1 MGLSRHK
8 LLLVAVSLLF
18 LLSSGS
24 SLYLQHRQ
32 EQLVDTFYRNIHWNI
47 SQVMLESQR
56 FLYDLQLY
64 RAGRLGMETLSLD
77 YDLLWNRLDIFLIS
91 SETAEARQR
100 HGLGKALAGLF
111 EQIKQLEPQMEAG
124 ALREGAE
131 LARLQEAIASQ
142 THLIE
147 QIGDQILSGQERER
161 SVSQIRSSL
170 FWLQIWQLILLLT
183 GGALVAALIRANLAN
198 RRLALLDPLT
208 RLGNRRALQEQ
219 LSRALHAGEA
229 SALVVL
235 DLKRF
240 KQVNDLLGYQ
250 VGDRLLQTVADKLQQ
265 AHGSHAYRLG
275 GDEFAV
281 VLTSADGA
289 LETRI
294 HELVSLLHF
303 EFVTR
308 ECSFDLACRLGVA
321 KAQQQDAGR
330 LLDQAILALNQAKRS
345 QEGDICWFEPAM
357 LQQLQLSQHQLHQL
371 RDWLAGREPAP
382 LRVALQGLTD
392 GQGNDMWQMTL
403 YWREQGRPVP
413 CAGCRSAACWGPCW
427 PGCCKR
433 TRRSM
438 PMGGRCCSRS
448 TTRPSWPMSWPI
460 CRMHHARRGCCWC
473 RRCSR
478 MQPCWRD
485 CGSKVAPWR
494 SETLAAPPRP
504 SWRPAGLSV
513 TGCQMTRST
522 VSCCS
527 RWPGDW
533 GWCSCRCWRA
543 VRQGSWPEHKERY

>member
-56 FLYDLQLY
+56 FLADLRLY
-64 RAGRLGMETLSLD
+64 RVGQVEMETLSLD

-91 SETAEARQR
+91 SETAEARER
-100 HGLGKALAGLF
+100 HGLGRALAGLF
-111 EQIKQLEPQMEAG
+111 EQIKRLEPQMAAG
-124 ALREGAE
+124 ELREGAQ
-131 LARLQEAIASQ
+131 LARLQEEIASQ
-142 THLIE
+142 TRLIE
-147 QIGDQILSGQERER
+147 QIGNQILSGQERER

-281 VLTSADGA
+281 VLTTADGT
-289 LETRI
+289 LEARI
-294 HELVSLLHF
+294 HQLMSLLHF

-308 ECSFDLACRLGVA
+308 ECSFELACRLGVA
-321 KAQQQDAGR
+321 RAQQQDAGR

-345 QEGDICWFEPAM
+345 QEGDISWFAPAM
-357 LQQLQLSQHQLHQL
+357 LQQLQLTQHQLHQL

-382 LRVALQGLTD
+382 LRMALQAMTD
-392 GQGNDMWQMTL
+392 EQGNGLWQLAL
-403 YWREQGRPVP
+403 YWQEHGTPCPMRWLQECGVLGPVLARLLQAHETLRGDGRALLVPLDNQAQLAQVLACLPGTSRTPLVLLVPALQPDAALLAGLRQQGCTLALRDIGSATPAQLAAGWPVRYWLP
-413 CAGCRSAACWGPCW
+413 QDDEHGELLQPL
-427 PGCCKR
+427 
-433 TRRSM
+433 
-438 PMGGRCCSRS
+438 
-448 TTRPSWPMSWPI
+448 
-460 CRMHHARRGCCWC
+460 ARRLG
-473 RRCSR
+473 
-478 MQPCWRD
+478 
-485 CGSKVAPWR
+485 
-494 SETLAAPPRP
+494 LAHLQVQ
-504 SWRPAGLSV
+504 AG
-513 TGCQMTRST
+513 GE
-522 VSCCS
+522 
-527 RWPGDW
+527 
-533 GWCSCRCWRA
+533 A
-543 VRQGSWPEHKERY
+543 RQLA

>member
-56 FLYDLQLY
+56 FLADLRLY
-64 RAGRLGMETLSLD
+64 RVGQVEMETLSLD

-91 SETAEARQR
+91 SETAEARER
-100 HGLGKALAGLF
+100 HGLGRALAGLF
-111 EQIKQLEPQMEAG
+111 EQIKRLEPQMAAG
-124 ALREGAE
+124 ELREGAQ
-131 LARLQEAIASQ
+131 LARLQEEIASQ
-142 THLIE
+142 TRLIE
-147 QIGDQILSGQERER
+147 QIGNQILSGQERER

-281 VLTSADGA
+281 VLTTADGT
-289 LETRI
+289 LEARI
-294 HELVSLLHF
+294 HQLMSLLHF

-308 ECSFDLACRLGVA
+308 ECSFELACRLGVA
-321 KAQQQDAGR
+321 RAQQQDAGR

-345 QEGDICWFEPAM
+345 QEGDISWFAPAM
-357 LQQLQLSQHQLHQL
+357 LQQLQLTQHQLHQL

-382 LRVALQGLTD
+382 LRVALQAMTD
-392 GQGNDMWQMTL
+392 EQGNGLWQLAL
-403 YWREQGRPVP
+403 YWQEQGTPCPMRWLQECGVLGPVLARLLRAHETLRGDGRALLVP
-413 CAGCRSAACWGPCW
+413 LDNQAQLAQVLACLPGASRTPLVLLVPALQPDTALLAGLRQQGCTLALRDIGSATPAQLAAGW
-427 PGCCKR
+427 PVRYWLPQDDEHGELLQ
-433 TRRSM
+433 
-438 PMGGRCCSRS
+438 PL
-448 TTRPSWPMSWPI
+448 
-460 CRMHHARRGCCWC
+460 ARRLGLV
-473 RRCSR
+473 
-478 MQPCWRD
+478 QLQVLA
-485 CGSKVAPWR
+485 GSEAR
-494 SETLAAPPRP
+494 QLA
-504 SWRPAGLSV
+504 
-513 TGCQMTRST
+513 
-522 VSCCS
+522 
-527 RWPGDW
+527 
-533 GWCSCRCWRA
+533 
-543 VRQGSWPEHKERY
+543 

>member
-56 FLYDLQLY
+56 FLADLRLY
-64 RAGRLGMETLSLD
+64 RVGQVEMETLSLD

-91 SETAEARQR
+91 SETAEARER
-100 HGLGKALAGLF
+100 HGLGRALAGLF
-111 EQIKQLEPQMEAG
+111 EQIKRLEPQMAAG
-124 ALREGAE
+124 ELREGAQ

-142 THLIE
+142 TRLIE
-147 QIGDQILSGQERER
+147 QIGNQILSGQERER

-281 VLTSADGA
+281 VLTTADGT
-289 LETRI
+289 LEARI
-294 HELVSLLHF
+294 HQLMSLLHF

-308 ECSFDLACRLGVA
+308 ECSFELACRLGVVRV
-321 KAQQQDAGR
+321 QQQDAGR

-345 QEGDICWFEPAM
+345 QEGDISWFAPAM
-357 LQQLQLSQHQLHQL
+357 LQQLQLTQHQLHQL

-382 LRVALQGLTD
+382 LRVALQAMTD
-392 GQGNDMWQMTL
+392 EQGNGLWQLAL
-403 YWREQGRPVP
+403 YWQEQGTPCPMRWLQECGVLGPVLARLLQAHETLRGDGRALLVP
-413 CAGCRSAACWGPCW
+413 LDNQAQLAQVLACLPGTSRTPLVLLVPALQPDTALLAGLRQQGCTLALRDIGSATPAQLAAGW
-427 PGCCKR
+427 PVRYWLPQDDEHGELLQ
-433 TRRSM
+433 
-438 PMGGRCCSRS
+438 PL
-448 TTRPSWPMSWPI
+448 
-460 CRMHHARRGCCWC
+460 ARRLGLV
-473 RRCSR
+473 
-478 MQPCWRD
+478 QLQ
-485 CGSKVAPWR
+485 V
-494 SETLAAPPRP
+494 LADGEA
-504 SWRPAGLSV
+504 
-513 TGCQMTRST
+513 
-522 VSCCS
+522 
-527 RWPGDW
+527 
-533 GWCSCRCWRA
+533 
-543 VRQGSWPEHKERY
+543 RQLA

>member
-219 LSRALHAGEA
+219 LSRALHTGEA

-265 AHGSHAYRLG
+265 AHDGHAYRLG

-371 RDWLAGREPAP
+371 RDWLVGREPAP

-392 GQGNDMWQMTL
+392 GQGNDLWQMTL
-403 YWREQGRPVP
+403 YWREQGAPCQMRWLQECGVLGPVLARLLQAHEAQHGDGWALLLP
-413 CAGCRSAACWGPCW
+413 LDNQAQLAHVVAYLPDASRTPRVLLVPALQPDAALLAGLRQQ
-427 PGCCKR
+427 GCTLALR
-433 TRRSM
+433 DI
-438 PMGGRCCSRS
+438 GS
-448 TTRPSWPMSWPI
+448 TTPAQLAAGWPVRYWLPDDAEHSELLLPL
-460 CRMHHARRGCCWC
+460 ARRLGLV
-473 RRCSR
+473 
-478 MQPCWRD
+478 QLQ
-485 CGSKVAPWR
+485 V
-494 SETLAAPPRP
+494 LAGGEA
-504 SWRPAGLSV
+504 
-513 TGCQMTRST
+513 
-522 VSCCS
+522 
-527 RWPGDW
+527 
-533 GWCSCRCWRA
+533 
-543 VRQGSWPEHKERY
+543 RQLA

>member
-56 FLYDLQLY
+56 FLADLRLY
-64 RAGRLGMETLSLD
+64 RVGQVEMETLSLD

-91 SETAEARQR
+91 SETAEARER

-111 EQIKQLEPQMEAG
+111 EQIKRLEPQMAAG
-124 ALREGAE
+124 ELREGAQ

-142 THLIE
+142 TRLIE
-147 QIGDQILSGQERER
+147 QIGNQILSGQERER

-281 VLTSADGA
+281 VLTTADGT
-289 LETRI
+289 LEARI
-294 HELVSLLHF
+294 HQLMSLLHF

-308 ECSFDLACRLGVA
+308 ECSFELACRLGVA
-321 KAQQQDAGR
+321 RAQQQDAGR

-345 QEGDICWFEPAM
+345 QEGDISWFAPAM
-357 LQQLQLSQHQLHQL
+357 LQQLQLTQHQLHQL

-382 LRVALQGLTD
+382 LRVALQAMAD
-392 GQGNDMWQMTL
+392 EQGNGLWQLAL
-403 YWREQGRPVP
+403 YWQEHGTPCPMRWLQECGVLGPVLARLLQAHETLRGDGRAMLVPLDNQAQLAQVLACLPGTFRTPLVLLVPALQPDAALLAGLRQQGCTLALRDIGSATPAQLAAGWPVRYWLP
-413 CAGCRSAACWGPCW
+413 QDDEHGELLQPL
-427 PGCCKR
+427 
-433 TRRSM
+433 
-438 PMGGRCCSRS
+438 
-448 TTRPSWPMSWPI
+448 
-460 CRMHHARRGCCWC
+460 ARRLG
-473 RRCSR
+473 
-478 MQPCWRD
+478 
-485 CGSKVAPWR
+485 
-494 SETLAAPPRP
+494 LAHLQVQ
-504 SWRPAGLSV
+504 AG
-513 TGCQMTRST
+513 GE
-522 VSCCS
+522 
-527 RWPGDW
+527 
-533 GWCSCRCWRA
+533 A
-543 VRQGSWPEHKERY
+543 RQLA

>member
-1 MGLSRHK
+1 MGLSRQN

-24 SLYLQHRQ
+24 SLYLQYRQ
-32 EQLVDTFYRNIHWNI
+32 EQLVDTFYRNVHWNI

-64 RAGRLGMETLSLD
+64 RAGRLSMETLSLD

-91 SETAEARQR
+91 SETAEMRQR
-100 HGLGKALAGLF
+100 HGLGKVLATLF

-142 THLIE
+142 TRLIE
-147 QIGDQILSGQERER
+147 QIGDQILSGQEREH
-161 SVSQIRSSL
+161 SVSQIRNSL

-208 RLGNRRALQEQ
+208 QLGNRRALQEQ
-219 LSRALHAGEA
+219 LSRALHADDV

-250 VGDRLLQTVADKLQQ
+250 VGDRLLQMVANKLQQ

-281 VLTSADGA
+281 VLTKADDA
-289 LETRI
+289 LETAI
-294 HELVSLLHF
+294 HELVDLLHF

-321 KAQQQDAGR
+321 KAQQQDVAR

-345 QEGDICWFEPAM
+345 QEGAISWFEPAM
-357 LQQLQLSQHQLHQL
+357 LQQLQLSQQQLHQL
-371 RDWLAGREPAP
+371 REWLAGREPAP
-382 LRVALQGLTD
+382 LQAHEAQYADGRALLVPLDNQAQLTHLLAYLQEASRTPLVLLVPMLQQDSALLAGLRQQGC
-392 GQGNDMWQMTL
+392 TL
-403 YWREQGRPVP
+403 ALREIG
-413 CAGCRSAACWGPCW
+413 
-427 PGCCKR
+427 
-433 TRRSM
+433 
-438 PMGGRCCSRS
+438 S
-448 TTRPSWPMSWPI
+448 TTAAQLAAGWPVRYWLPQGDEDGELLQPL
-460 CRMHHARRGCCWC
+460 ARRLGLVPL
-473 RRCSR
+473 
-478 MQPCWRD
+478 Q
-485 CGSKVAPWR
+485 V
-494 SETLAAPPRP
+494 LAARE
-504 SWRPAGLSV
+504 
-513 TGCQMTRST
+513 TRSL
-522 VSCCS
+522 
-527 RWPGDW
+527 
-533 GWCSCRCWRA
+533 A
-543 VRQGSWPEHKERY
+543 

>member
-56 FLYDLQLY
+56 FLADLRLY
-64 RAGRLGMETLSLD
+64 RVGQVEMETLSLD

-91 SETAEARQR
+91 SETAEARER

-111 EQIKQLEPQMEAG
+111 EQIKRLEPQMAAG
-124 ALREGAE
+124 ELREGAQ

-142 THLIE
+142 TRLIE
-147 QIGDQILSGQERER
+147 QIGNQILSGQERER

-281 VLTSADGA
+281 VLTTADGT
-289 LETRI
+289 LEARI
-294 HELVSLLHF
+294 HQLMNLLHF

-308 ECSFDLACRLGVA
+308 ECSFELACRLGVA
-321 KAQQQDAGR
+321 RAQQQDAGR

-345 QEGDICWFEPAM
+345 QEGDISWFAPAM
-357 LQQLQLSQHQLHQL
+357 LQQLQLTQHQLHKL

-382 LRVALQGLTD
+382 LRVALQAMTD
-392 GQGNDMWQMTL
+392 EQGNGLWQLAL
-403 YWREQGRPVP
+403 YWQEQGTPCPMRWLQECGVLGPVLARLLQAHETLHGDGRALLVP
-413 CAGCRSAACWGPCW
+413 LDNQAQLTQVLACLPGTFRTPLVLLVPALQPDAALLAGLRQQGCTLALKDIGSATPAQLAAGW
-427 PGCCKR
+427 PVRYWLPQDDEHGELLQ
-433 TRRSM
+433 
-438 PMGGRCCSRS
+438 PL
-448 TTRPSWPMSWPI
+448 
-460 CRMHHARRGCCWC
+460 ARRLGLV
-473 RRCSR
+473 
-478 MQPCWRD
+478 QLQ
-485 CGSKVAPWR
+485 V
-494 SETLAAPPRP
+494 LAGGEA
-504 SWRPAGLSV
+504 
-513 TGCQMTRST
+513 
-522 VSCCS
+522 
-527 RWPGDW
+527 
-533 GWCSCRCWRA
+533 
-543 VRQGSWPEHKERY
+543 RQLA

>member
-111 EQIKQLEPQMEAG
+111 GQIKQLEPQMEAG

-219 LSRALHAGEA
+219 LSRALHVGEA

-265 AHGSHAYRLG
+265 AHGGHAYRLG

-392 GQGNDMWQMTL
+392 GQGNDLWQMTL
-403 YWREQGRPVP
+403 YWREQGAPCQMRWLQECGVLGPVLARLLQAHEAQHADGRALLLSLDNQAQLSHVVAYLP
-413 CAGCRSAACWGPCW
+413 DASRTLLVLLVPTLLPDAALLAGLRQQGCTLALRDIGSATPAQLAAGW
-427 PGCCKR
+427 PVR
-433 TRRSM
+433 YWLPDDTEHSELLQ
-438 PMGGRCCSRS
+438 PL
-448 TTRPSWPMSWPI
+448 
-460 CRMHHARRGCCWC
+460 ARRLGLV
-473 RRCSR
+473 
-478 MQPCWRD
+478 QLQVLA
-485 CGSKVAPWR
+485 GSEAR
-494 SETLAAPPRP
+494 QLA
-504 SWRPAGLSV
+504 
-513 TGCQMTRST
+513 
-522 VSCCS
+522 
-527 RWPGDW
+527 
-533 GWCSCRCWRA
+533 
-543 VRQGSWPEHKERY
+543 

>member
-56 FLYDLQLY
+56 FLADLRLY
-64 RAGRLGMETLSLD
+64 RVGQVEMETLSLD

-91 SETAEARQR
+91 SETAEARER
-100 HGLGKALAGLF
+100 HGLGRALAGLF
-111 EQIKQLEPQMEAG
+111 EQIKRLEPQMAAG
-124 ALREGAE
+124 ELREGAQ
-131 LARLQEAIASQ
+131 LARLQEEIASQ
-142 THLIE
+142 TRLIE
-147 QIGDQILSGQERER
+147 QIGNQILSGQERER

-250 VGDRLLQTVADKLQQ
+250 VGDRLLQMVADKLQQ
-265 AHGSHAYRLG
+265 AHGGHAYRLG

-281 VLTSADGA
+281 VLTTADGT
-289 LETRI
+289 LEARI
-294 HELVSLLHF
+294 HQLMSLLHF

-308 ECSFDLACRLGVA
+308 ECSFELACRLGVA
-321 KAQQQDAGR
+321 RAQQQDAGR
-330 LLDQAILALNQAKRS
+330 LLDQAKRS
-345 QEGDICWFEPAM
+345 QEGDISWFAPAM
-357 LQQLQLSQHQLHQL
+357 LQQLQLTQHQLHQL
-371 RDWLAGREPAP
+371 RDWLAGCEPAP
-382 LRVALQGLTD
+382 LRVALQTMAD
-392 GQGNDMWQMTL
+392 EQGNGLWQLAL
-403 YWREQGRPVP
+403 YWQEQGTSCPMRWLQECGVLGPVLARLLQAHETLRGDGRALLVP
-413 CAGCRSAACWGPCW
+413 LDNQAQLTQVLACLPGTFRTPLVLLVPALQPDAALLAGLRQQGCPLALRDIGSATPAQLAAGW
-427 PGCCKR
+427 PVRYWLPQNDEHGELLQ
-433 TRRSM
+433 
-438 PMGGRCCSRS
+438 PL
-448 TTRPSWPMSWPI
+448 
-460 CRMHHARRGCCWC
+460 ARRLGLV
-473 RRCSR
+473 
-478 MQPCWRD
+478 QLQVLA
-485 CGSKVAPWR
+485 GSEAR
-494 SETLAAPPRP
+494 QLA
-504 SWRPAGLSV
+504 
-513 TGCQMTRST
+513 
-522 VSCCS
+522 
-527 RWPGDW
+527 
-533 GWCSCRCWRA
+533 
-543 VRQGSWPEHKERY
+543 

>member
-56 FLYDLQLY
+56 FLADLRLY
-64 RAGRLGMETLSLD
+64 RVGQVEMETLSLD

-91 SETAEARQR
+91 SETAEARER
-100 HGLGKALAGLF
+100 HGLGRALAGLF
-111 EQIKQLEPQMEAG
+111 EQIKRLEPQMAAG
-124 ALREGAE
+124 ALREGAQ
-131 LARLQEAIASQ
+131 LARLQEEIASQ
-142 THLIE
+142 TRLIE
-147 QIGDQILSGQERER
+147 QIGNQILSGQERER

-219 LSRALHAGEA
+219 LSRTLHAGEA

-345 QEGDICWFEPAM
+345 QEGDISWFAPAM
-357 LQQLQLSQHQLHQL
+357 LQQLQLTQHQLHQL

-392 GQGNDMWQMTL
+392 EQGNGLWQLAL
-403 YWREQGRPVP
+403 YWQEQGTSCPMRWLQECGVLGPVLARLLQAHETLRGDGRALLVP
-413 CAGCRSAACWGPCW
+413 LDNQAQLTQVLACLPGTFRTPLVLLVPALQPDAALLAGLRQQGCTLALRDIGSATPAQLAAGW
-427 PGCCKR
+427 PVRYWLPQNDEHGELLQ
-433 TRRSM
+433 
-438 PMGGRCCSRS
+438 PL
-448 TTRPSWPMSWPI
+448 
-460 CRMHHARRGCCWC
+460 ARRLGLV
-473 RRCSR
+473 
-478 MQPCWRD
+478 QLQ
-485 CGSKVAPWR
+485 V
-494 SETLAAPPRP
+494 LAGGEA
-504 SWRPAGLSV
+504 
-513 TGCQMTRST
+513 
-522 VSCCS
+522 
-527 RWPGDW
+527 
-533 GWCSCRCWRA
+533 
-543 VRQGSWPEHKERY
+543 RQLA

>member
-56 FLYDLQLY
+56 FLADLRLY
-64 RAGRLGMETLSLD
+64 RVGQVEMETLSLD

-91 SETAEARQR
+91 SETAEARER

-111 EQIKQLEPQMEAG
+111 EQIKRLEPQMAAG
-124 ALREGAE
+124 ELREGAQ

-142 THLIE
+142 TRLIE
-147 QIGDQILSGQERER
+147 QIGNQILSGQERER

-281 VLTSADGA
+281 VLTTADGT
-289 LETRI
+289 LEARI
-294 HELVSLLHF
+294 HQLMNLLHF

-308 ECSFDLACRLGVA
+308 ECSFELACRLGVA
-321 KAQQQDAGR
+321 RAQQQDAGR

-345 QEGDICWFEPAM
+345 QEGDISWFAPAM
-357 LQQLQLSQHQLHQL
+357 LQQLQLTQHQLHQL

-382 LRVALQGLTD
+382 LRVALQAMTD
-392 GQGNDMWQMTL
+392 EQGNGLWQLAL
-403 YWREQGRPVP
+403 YWQEQGTSCPMRWLQECGVLGPVLARLLQAHETLRGDGRALLVP
-413 CAGCRSAACWGPCW
+413 LDNQAQLAQVLACLPGTSRTPLVLLVPALQPDAALLAGLRQQGCTLALRDIGSATPAQLAAGW
-427 PGCCKR
+427 PVRYWLPQDDEHGELLQ
-433 TRRSM
+433 
-438 PMGGRCCSRS
+438 PL
-448 TTRPSWPMSWPI
+448 
-460 CRMHHARRGCCWC
+460 ARRLGLV
-473 RRCSR
+473 
-478 MQPCWRD
+478 QLQVLA
-485 CGSKVAPWR
+485 GSEAR
-494 SETLAAPPRP
+494 QLA
-504 SWRPAGLSV
+504 
-513 TGCQMTRST
+513 
-522 VSCCS
+522 
-527 RWPGDW
+527 
-533 GWCSCRCWRA
+533 
-543 VRQGSWPEHKERY
+543 

>member
-56 FLYDLQLY
+56 FLADLRLY
-64 RAGRLGMETLSLD
+64 RVGQVEMETLSLD

-91 SETAEARQR
+91 SETAEARER
-100 HGLGKALAGLF
+100 HGLGRALAGLF
-111 EQIKQLEPQMEAG
+111 EQIKRLEPQMVAG
-124 ALREGAE
+124 ELREGAQ

-142 THLIE
+142 TRLIE
-147 QIGDQILSGQERER
+147 QIGNQILSGQERER

-281 VLTSADGA
+281 VLTTADGT
-289 LETRI
+289 LEARI
-294 HELVSLLHF
+294 HQLMSLLHF

-308 ECSFDLACRLGVA
+308 ECSFELACRLGVA
-321 KAQQQDAGR
+321 RAQQQDAGR

-345 QEGDICWFEPAM
+345 QEGDISWFAPAM
-357 LQQLQLSQHQLHQL
+357 QQLQLTQHQLHQL

-392 GQGNDMWQMTL
+392 GQGNDLWQMTL
-403 YWREQGRPVP
+403 YWREQGAPCQMRWLQECGVLGPVLARLLQAHEAQHGDGRALLLP
-413 CAGCRSAACWGPCW
+413 LDNQLQLAQVLACLPDASRTPRVLLVPALQPDTALLAGLRQQGCTLALRDIGSATPAQLAAGW
-427 PGCCKR
+427 PVRYWLPQDDEHGELLQ
-433 TRRSM
+433 
-438 PMGGRCCSRS
+438 PL
-448 TTRPSWPMSWPI
+448 
-460 CRMHHARRGCCWC
+460 ARRLGLV
-473 RRCSR
+473 
-478 MQPCWRD
+478 QLQVLA
-485 CGSKVAPWR
+485 GSEAR
-494 SETLAAPPRP
+494 QLA
-504 SWRPAGLSV
+504 
-513 TGCQMTRST
+513 
-522 VSCCS
+522 
-527 RWPGDW
+527 
-533 GWCSCRCWRA
+533 
-543 VRQGSWPEHKERY
+543 

>member
-8 LLLVAVSLLF
+8 LLLVAVSMLF

-56 FLYDLQLY
+56 FLADLRLY
-64 RAGRLGMETLSLD
+64 RVGQVEMETLSLD

-91 SETAEARQR
+91 SETAEARER

-111 EQIKQLEPQMEAG
+111 EQIKRLEPQMAAG
-124 ALREGAE
+124 ELREGAQ

-142 THLIE
+142 TRLIE
-147 QIGDQILSGQERER
+147 QIGNQILSGQERER

-219 LSRALHAGEA
+219 LSRALHAGEV

-281 VLTSADGA
+281 VLTTADGT
-289 LETRI
+289 LEARI
-294 HELVSLLHF
+294 HQLMSLLHF

-308 ECSFDLACRLGVA
+308 ECSFELACRLGVA
-321 KAQQQDAGR
+321 RAQQQDAGR

-345 QEGDICWFEPAM
+345 QEGDISWFAPAM
-357 LQQLQLSQHQLHQL
+357 LQQLQLTQHQLHQL

-382 LRVALQGLTD
+382 LRVALQAMTD
-392 GQGNDMWQMTL
+392 EQGNGLWQLAL
-403 YWREQGRPVP
+403 YWQEQGTSCPMRWLQECGVLGPVLARLLQAHETLRGDGRALLVP
-413 CAGCRSAACWGPCW
+413 LDNQAQLTQVLACLPGTFRTPLVLLVPALQPDAALLAGLRQQGCTLALRDIGSATPAQLAAGW
-427 PGCCKR
+427 PVRYWLPQNDEHGELLQ
-433 TRRSM
+433 
-438 PMGGRCCSRS
+438 PL
-448 TTRPSWPMSWPI
+448 
-460 CRMHHARRGCCWC
+460 ARRLGLV
-473 RRCSR
+473 
-478 MQPCWRD
+478 QLQ
-485 CGSKVAPWR
+485 V
-494 SETLAAPPRP
+494 LAGGEA
-504 SWRPAGLSV
+504 
-513 TGCQMTRST
+513 
-522 VSCCS
+522 
-527 RWPGDW
+527 
-533 GWCSCRCWRA
+533 
-543 VRQGSWPEHKERY
+543 RQLA

>member
-56 FLYDLQLY
+56 FLADLRLY
-64 RAGRLGMETLSLD
+64 RVGQVEMETLSLD

-91 SETAEARQR
+91 SETAEARER
-100 HGLGKALAGLF
+100 HGLGRALAGLF
-111 EQIKQLEPQMEAG
+111 EQIKRLEPQMAAG
-124 ALREGAE
+124 ELREGAQ
-131 LARLQEAIASQ
+131 LARLQGEIASQ
-142 THLIE
+142 TRLIE
-147 QIGDQILSGQERER
+147 QIGNQILSGQERER

-281 VLTSADGA
+281 VLTTADGTLKA
-289 LETRI
+289 RI
-294 HELVSLLHF
+294 HQLMNLLHF

-308 ECSFDLACRLGVA
+308 ECSFELACRLGVA
-321 KAQQQDAGR
+321 RAQQQDAGR

-345 QEGDICWFEPAM
+345 QEGDISWFAPAM
-357 LQQLQLSQHQLHQL
+357 LQQLQLTQHQLHQL

-382 LRVALQGLTD
+382 LRVALQAMAD
-392 GQGNDMWQMTL
+392 EQGNGLWQLAL
-403 YWREQGRPVP
+403 YWQEQGTPCPMRWLQECGVLGPVLAQLLQAHETLRGDGRALLVP
-413 CAGCRSAACWGPCW
+413 LDNQAQLAQVVACLPGTSRTPLVLLVPALQPDAALLAGLRQQGCTLALRDIGSATPAQLAAGW
-427 PGCCKR
+427 PVR
-433 TRRSM
+433 YWLPDDAEHSELLQ
-438 PMGGRCCSRS
+438 PL
-448 TTRPSWPMSWPI
+448 
-460 CRMHHARRGCCWC
+460 ARRLGLV
-473 RRCSR
+473 
-478 MQPCWRD
+478 QLQ
-485 CGSKVAPWR
+485 V
-494 SETLAAPPRP
+494 LAGGEA
-504 SWRPAGLSV
+504 
-513 TGCQMTRST
+513 
-522 VSCCS
+522 
-527 RWPGDW
+527 
-533 GWCSCRCWRA
+533 
-543 VRQGSWPEHKERY
+543 RQLA

>member
-1 MGLSRHK
+1 MGLSRQN

-24 SLYLQHRQ
+24 SLYLQYRQ
-32 EQLVDTFYRNIHWNI
+32 EQLVDTFYRNVHWNI

-64 RAGRLGMETLSLD
+64 RAGRLSMETLSLD

-91 SETAEARQR
+91 SETAEMRQR
-100 HGLGKALAGLF
+100 HGLGKVLATLF

-142 THLIE
+142 TRLIE
-147 QIGDQILSGQERER
+147 QIGEQILSGQEREH
-161 SVSQIRSSL
+161 SVSQIRNSL

-208 RLGNRRALQEQ
+208 QLGNRRALQEQ
-219 LSRALHAGEA
+219 LSRALHAGEV

-250 VGDRLLQTVADKLQQ
+250 VGDRLLQMVANKLLQ

-281 VLTSADGA
+281 VLTKANDA
-289 LETRI
+289 LETAI
-294 HELVSLLHF
+294 HELVDLLHF

-321 KAQQQDAGR
+321 KAQQQDAAR

-345 QEGDICWFEPAM
+345 QEGAIRWFEPAM
-357 LQQLQLSQHQLHQL
+357 LQQLQLSQQQLHQL
-371 RDWLAGREPAP
+371 REWLAGHEPAP
-382 LRVALQGLTD
+382 LRVALQELTD
-392 GQGNDMWQMTL
+392 GQGNELWQL
-403 YWREQGRPVP
+403 AIEWREQGVP
-413 CAGCRSAACWGPCW
+413 CHMRWLQECGVLGPVLARVLQAHEAQYADSRALLVPLDNQAQLTHLLAYLPGSSRAPLVLLVPTLQQDGVLLAGLRQQ
-427 PGCCKR
+427 GCTLALR
-433 TRRSM
+433 EI
-438 PMGGRCCSRS
+438 GS
-448 TTRPSWPMSWPI
+448 TTSAQLAAGWPVRYWLPQGDEDGELLQPL
-460 CRMHHARRGCCWC
+460 ARRLGLVPL
-473 RRCSR
+473 
-478 MQPCWRD
+478 Q
-485 CGSKVAPWR
+485 V
-494 SETLAAPPRP
+494 LATRE
-504 SWRPAGLSV
+504 
-513 TGCQMTRST
+513 TRSL
-522 VSCCS
+522 
-527 RWPGDW
+527 
-533 GWCSCRCWRA
+533 A
-543 VRQGSWPEHKERY
+543 

>member
-56 FLYDLQLY
+56 FLADLRLY
-64 RAGRLGMETLSLD
+64 RVGQVEMETLSLD

-91 SETAEARQR
+91 SETAEARER
-100 HGLGKALAGLF
+100 HGLGRALAGLF
-111 EQIKQLEPQMEAG
+111 EQIKRLEPQMAAG
-124 ALREGAE
+124 ALREGAQ
-131 LARLQEAIASQ
+131 LARLQEEIASQ
-142 THLIE
+142 TRLIE
-147 QIGDQILSGQERER
+147 QIGNQILSGQERER

-281 VLTSADGA
+281 VLTTADGT
-289 LETRI
+289 LEARI
-294 HELVSLLHF
+294 HQLMSLLHF

-308 ECSFDLACRLGVA
+308 ECSFELACRLGVA
-321 KAQQQDAGR
+321 RAQQQDAGR

-345 QEGDICWFEPAM
+345 QEGDISWFAPAM
-357 LQQLQLSQHQLHQL
+357 LQQLQLTQHQLHQL

-382 LRVALQGLTD
+382 LRVALQAMTD
-392 GQGNDMWQMTL
+392 EQGNGLWQLAL
-403 YWREQGRPVP
+403 YWQEQGTPCPMRWLQECGVLGPVLARLLQAHETLRGDGRVLLIP
-413 CAGCRSAACWGPCW
+413 LDNQAQLAQVLACLPGTSRTPLVLLVPALQPDAALLAGLRQQGCTLALRDIGSATPAQLAAGW
-427 PGCCKR
+427 PVRYWLPQDDEHGELLQ
-433 TRRSM
+433 
-438 PMGGRCCSRS
+438 PL
-448 TTRPSWPMSWPI
+448 
-460 CRMHHARRGCCWC
+460 ARRLGLV
-473 RRCSR
+473 
-478 MQPCWRD
+478 QLQ
-485 CGSKVAPWR
+485 V
-494 SETLAAPPRP
+494 LAGGEA
-504 SWRPAGLSV
+504 
-513 TGCQMTRST
+513 
-522 VSCCS
+522 
-527 RWPGDW
+527 
-533 GWCSCRCWRA
+533 
-543 VRQGSWPEHKERY
+543 RQLA

>member
-1 MGLSRHK
+1 MMGLSRHK

-56 FLYDLQLY
+56 FLADLRLY
-64 RAGRLGMETLSLD
+64 RVGQVEMETLSLD

-91 SETAEARQR
+91 SETAEARER
-100 HGLGKALAGLF
+100 HGLGRALAGLF
-111 EQIKQLEPQMEAG
+111 EQIKRLEPQMAAG
-124 ALREGAE
+124 ELREGAQ
-131 LARLQEAIASQ
+131 LARLQEEIASQ
-142 THLIE
+142 TRLIE
-147 QIGDQILSGQERER
+147 QIGNQILSGQERER

-183 GGALVAALIRANLAN
+183 GSALVAALIRANLAN

-281 VLTSADGA
+281 VLTTADGT
-289 LETRI
+289 LEAHI
-294 HELVSLLHF
+294 HQLMSLLHF

-308 ECSFDLACRLGVA
+308 ECSFELACRLGVA
-321 KAQQQDAGR
+321 RAQLQDAGR

-357 LQQLQLSQHQLHQL
+357 LQQLQLTQHQLHQL
-371 RDWLAGREPAP
+371 RGWLAGREPAP
-382 LRVALQGLTD
+382 LRVALQAMTD
-392 GQGNDMWQMTL
+392 EQGNGLWQLTL
-403 YWREQGRPVP
+403 YWQEQGTSCPMRWLQECGVLGPVLARLLQAHETLRGDGRALLVP
-413 CAGCRSAACWGPCW
+413 LDNLAQLAQVLACLPGTSRTPLVLLVPALQPDTALLAGLRQQGCTLALRDIGSATPAQLAAGW
-427 PGCCKR
+427 PVRYWLPQDDEHGELLQ
-433 TRRSM
+433 
-438 PMGGRCCSRS
+438 PL
-448 TTRPSWPMSWPI
+448 
-460 CRMHHARRGCCWC
+460 ARRLGLV
-473 RRCSR
+473 
-478 MQPCWRD
+478 QLQVLV
-485 CGSKVAPWR
+485 GSEAR
-494 SETLAAPPRP
+494 QLA
-504 SWRPAGLSV
+504 
-513 TGCQMTRST
+513 
-522 VSCCS
+522 
-527 RWPGDW
+527 
-533 GWCSCRCWRA
+533 
-543 VRQGSWPEHKERY
+543 

>member
-56 FLYDLQLY
+56 FLADLRLY
-64 RAGRLGMETLSLD
+64 RVGQVEMETLSLD

-91 SETAEARQR
+91 SETAEARER

-111 EQIKQLEPQMEAG
+111 EQIKRLEPQMAAG
-124 ALREGAE
+124 ELREGAQ

-142 THLIE
+142 TRLIE
-147 QIGDQILSGQERER
+147 QIGNQILSGQERER

-281 VLTSADGA
+281 VLTTADGT
-289 LETRI
+289 LEARI
-294 HELVSLLHF
+294 HQLMNLLHF

-308 ECSFDLACRLGVA
+308 ECSFELACRLGVA
-321 KAQQQDAGR
+321 RAQQQDAGR

-345 QEGDICWFEPAM
+345 QEGDISWFAPAM
-357 LQQLQLSQHQLHQL
+357 LQQLQLTQHQLHQL

-382 LRVALQGLTD
+382 LRVALQAMTD
-392 GQGNDMWQMTL
+392 EQGNGLWQLAL
-403 YWREQGRPVP
+403 YWQEQGTPCPMRWLQECGVLGPVLARLLRAHETLRGDGRALLVP
-413 CAGCRSAACWGPCW
+413 LDNQAQLAQVLACLPGASRTPLVLLVPVLQPDTALLAGLRQQGCTLALRDIGSATPAQLAAGW
-427 PGCCKR
+427 PVRYWLPQDDEHGELLQ
-433 TRRSM
+433 
-438 PMGGRCCSRS
+438 PL
-448 TTRPSWPMSWPI
+448 
-460 CRMHHARRGCCWC
+460 ARRLGLV
-473 RRCSR
+473 
-478 MQPCWRD
+478 QLQVLA
-485 CGSKVAPWR
+485 GSEAR
-494 SETLAAPPRP
+494 QLA
-504 SWRPAGLSV
+504 
-513 TGCQMTRST
+513 
-522 VSCCS
+522 
-527 RWPGDW
+527 
-533 GWCSCRCWRA
+533 
-543 VRQGSWPEHKERY
+543 

>member
-56 FLYDLQLY
+56 FLADLRLY
-64 RAGRLGMETLSLD
+64 RVGQVEMETLSLD

-91 SETAEARQR
+91 SETAEARER
-100 HGLGKALAGLF
+100 HGLGRALAGLF
-111 EQIKQLEPQMEAG
+111 EQIKRLEPQMAAG
-124 ALREGAE
+124 ALREGAQ
-131 LARLQEAIASQ
+131 LARLQEEIASQ
-142 THLIE
+142 TRLIE
-147 QIGDQILSGQERER
+147 QIGNQILSGQERER

-219 LSRALHAGEA
+219 LSRALYAGEA

-281 VLTSADGA
+281 VLTTADGT
-289 LETRI
+289 LEARI
-294 HELVSLLHF
+294 HQLMSLLHF

-308 ECSFDLACRLGVA
+308 ECSFELACRLGVA

-345 QEGDICWFEPAM
+345 QEGDISWFAPAM
-357 LQQLQLSQHQLHQL
+357 LQQLQLTQLQLHLL

-382 LRVALQGLTD
+382 LRVALQAMTD
-392 GQGNDMWQMTL
+392 EQGNGLWQLTL
-403 YWREQGRPVP
+403 YWQEQGTPCPMRWLQECGVLGPVLARLLRAHETLRGDGRALLVP
-413 CAGCRSAACWGPCW
+413 LDNQAQLAQVLACLPGASRTPLVLLVPALQPDAALLAGLRQQGCTLALRDIGSATPAQLAAGW
-427 PGCCKR
+427 PVR
-433 TRRSM
+433 YWL
-438 PMGGRCCSRS
+438 PQDNEHDELLQ
-448 TTRPSWPMSWPI
+448 PL
-460 CRMHHARRGCCWC
+460 ARRLGLV
-473 RRCSR
+473 
-478 MQPCWRD
+478 QLQVLA
-485 CGSKVAPWR
+485 GSEAR
-494 SETLAAPPRP
+494 QLA
-504 SWRPAGLSV
+504 
-513 TGCQMTRST
+513 
-522 VSCCS
+522 
-527 RWPGDW
+527 
-533 GWCSCRCWRA
+533 
-543 VRQGSWPEHKERY
+543 

>member
-56 FLYDLQLY
+56 FLADLRLY
-64 RAGRLGMETLSLD
+64 RVGQVEMETLSLD

-91 SETAEARQR
+91 SETAEARER
-100 HGLGKALAGLF
+100 HGLGRALAGLF
-111 EQIKQLEPQMEAG
+111 EQIKRLEPQMAAG
-124 ALREGAE
+124 ALREGAQ
-131 LARLQEAIASQ
+131 LARLQEEIASQ
-142 THLIE
+142 TRLIE
-147 QIGDQILSGQERER
+147 QIGNQILSGQERER

-219 LSRALHAGEA
+219 LSRALYAGEA

-281 VLTSADGA
+281 VLTTADGT
-289 LETRI
+289 LEARI
-294 HELVSLLHF
+294 HQLMSLLHF

-308 ECSFDLACRLGVA
+308 ECSFELACRLGVA
-321 KAQQQDAGR
+321 RAQQQDAGR

-345 QEGDICWFEPAM
+345 QEGDISWFAPAM
-357 LQQLQLSQHQLHQL
+357 LQQLQLTQHQLHQL

-382 LRVALQGLTD
+382 LRVALQAMTD
-392 GQGNDMWQMTL
+392 EQGNGLWQLAL
-403 YWREQGRPVP
+403 YWQEQGTSCPMRWLQECGVLGPVL
-413 CAGCRSAACWGPCW
+413 
-427 PGCCKR
+427 
-433 TRRSM
+433 
-438 PMGGRCCSRS
+438 
-448 TTRPSWPMSWPI
+448 
-460 CRMHHARRGCCWC
+460 ARLL
-473 RRCSR
+473 
-478 MQPCWRD
+478 Q
-485 CGSKVAPWR
+485 AH
-494 SETLAAPPRP
+494 ETLHGDGRGLLIPLDNQAQLAQVLACMPGASRTPLVLLVP
-504 SWRPAGLSV
+504 ALQPDTALLAGLRQQ
-513 TGCQMTRST
+513 GCTLALRDIGSATPAQLAAG
-522 VSCCS
+522 
-527 RWPGDW
+527 WPVRYWLPQDDEHGELLQPLA
-533 GWCSCRCWRA
+533 WRLGLVQLQVLA
-543 VRQGSWPEHKERY
+543 GGEARQLA

>member
-1 MGLSRHK
+1 MMGLSRQN

-24 SLYLQHRQ
+24 SLYLQYRQ
-32 EQLVDTFYRNIHWNI
+32 EQLVDTFYRNVHWNI

-64 RAGRLGMETLSLD
+64 RAGRLSMETLSLD

-91 SETAEARQR
+91 SETAEMRQR
-100 HGLGKALAGLF
+100 HGLGKVLATLF

-142 THLIE
+142 TRLVE
-147 QIGDQILSGQERER
+147 QIGDQILSGQEREH
-161 SVSQIRSSL
+161 SVSQIRNSL

-208 RLGNRRALQEQ
+208 QLGNRRALQEQ
-219 LSRALHAGEA
+219 LSRALHAGEV

-250 VGDRLLQTVADKLQQ
+250 VGDRLLQMVANKLQQ

-281 VLTSADGA
+281 VLTKADDA
-289 LETRI
+289 LETAI
-294 HELVSLLHF
+294 HELVDLLHF

-321 KAQQQDAGR
+321 KAQQQDAAR

-345 QEGDICWFEPAM
+345 QEGAISWFEPAM
-357 LQQLQLSQHQLHQL
+357 LQQLQLSQQQLHQL
-371 RDWLAGREPAP
+371 REWLVGREPAP
-382 LRVALQGLTD
+382 LRVALQALTD
-392 GQGNDMWQMTL
+392 GQGNEMWQL
-403 YWREQGRPVP
+403 ALEWGEQGVP
-413 CAGCRSAACWGPCW
+413 CQMRWLQECGVLGPVLARVLQTHEAQYADGRALLVPLDNQAQLTHLLAYLPGASRTPLVLLVPMLQQDGALLAGLRQQ
-427 PGCCKR
+427 GCTLALR
-433 TRRSM
+433 EI
-438 PMGGRCCSRS
+438 GS
-448 TTRPSWPMSWPI
+448 TTAAQLAAGWPVRYWLPQGDDDGELLQPL
-460 CRMHHARRGCCWC
+460 ARRLGLVPL
-473 RRCSR
+473 
-478 MQPCWRD
+478 Q
-485 CGSKVAPWR
+485 V
-494 SETLAAPPRP
+494 LAARE
-504 SWRPAGLSV
+504 
-513 TGCQMTRST
+513 TRSL
-522 VSCCS
+522 
-527 RWPGDW
+527 
-533 GWCSCRCWRA
+533 A
-543 VRQGSWPEHKERY
+543 

>member
-56 FLYDLQLY
+56 FLADLRLY
-64 RAGRLGMETLSLD
+64 RVGQVEMETLSLD

-91 SETAEARQR
+91 SETAEARER
-100 HGLGKALAGLF
+100 HGLGRALAGLF
-111 EQIKQLEPQMEAG
+111 EQIKRLEPQMAAG
-124 ALREGAE
+124 ELREGAQ
-131 LARLQEAIASQ
+131 LARLQEEIASQ
-142 THLIE
+142 TRLIE
-147 QIGDQILSGQERER
+147 QIGNQILSGQERER

-265 AHGSHAYRLG
+265 AHSGHAYRLG

-281 VLTSADGA
+281 MLTRADGA
-289 LETRI
+289 LEPRI

-345 QEGDICWFEPAM
+345 QEGDISWFAPAM
-357 LQQLQLSQHQLHQL
+357 LQQLQLTQHQLHQL

-382 LRVALQGLTD
+382 LRVALQAMTD
-392 GQGNDMWQMTL
+392 EQGNGLWQLAL
-403 YWREQGRPVP
+403 YWQEHGTPCPMRWLQECGVLGPVLARLLQAHETLRGDGRALLVPLDNQAQLAQVLACLPGTSRTPLVLLVPALQPDAALLAGLRQQGCTLALRDIGSATPAQLAAGWPVRYWLP
-413 CAGCRSAACWGPCW
+413 QDDEHGELLQPL
-427 PGCCKR
+427 
-433 TRRSM
+433 
-438 PMGGRCCSRS
+438 
-448 TTRPSWPMSWPI
+448 
-460 CRMHHARRGCCWC
+460 ARRLG
-473 RRCSR
+473 
-478 MQPCWRD
+478 
-485 CGSKVAPWR
+485 
-494 SETLAAPPRP
+494 LAHLQVQVGGEA
-504 SWRPAGLSV
+504 
-513 TGCQMTRST
+513 
-522 VSCCS
+522 
-527 RWPGDW
+527 
-533 GWCSCRCWRA
+533 
-543 VRQGSWPEHKERY
+543 RQLA

>member
-56 FLYDLQLY
+56 FLADLRLY
-64 RAGRLGMETLSLD
+64 RVGQVEMETLSLD

-91 SETAEARQR
+91 SETAEARER
-100 HGLGKALAGLF
+100 HGLGRALAGLF
-111 EQIKQLEPQMEAG
+111 EQIKRLEPQMAAG
-124 ALREGAE
+124 ELREGAQ
-131 LARLQEAIASQ
+131 LARLQEEIASQ
-142 THLIE
+142 TRLIE
-147 QIGDQILSGQERER
+147 QIGNQILSGQERER

-219 LSRALHAGEA
+219 LSRALYAGEV

-281 VLTSADGA
+281 VLTTADGT
-289 LETRI
+289 LEARI
-294 HELVSLLHF
+294 HQLMSLLHF

-308 ECSFDLACRLGVA
+308 ECSFELACRLGVA
-321 KAQQQDAGR
+321 RAQQQDAGR

-345 QEGDICWFEPAM
+345 QEGDISWFAPAM
-357 LQQLQLSQHQLHQL
+357 LQQLQLTQHQLHQL
-371 RDWLAGREPAP
+371 RDWLAGREPAL
-382 LRVALQGLTD
+382 LRVALQAMAD
-392 GQGNDMWQMTL
+392 GQGNEMWQL
-403 YWREQGRPVP
+403 ALEWREQGVP
-413 CAGCRSAACWGPCW
+413 CHMRWLQECGVLGPVLARVLQAHEAKYGDGRVLLIPLDNQAQLAQVLACLPGTSRTPLVLLVPALQPDTALLAGLRQQGCTLALRDIGSATPAQLAAGW
-427 PGCCKR
+427 PVRYWLPQDDEHGELLQ
-433 TRRSM
+433 
-438 PMGGRCCSRS
+438 PL
-448 TTRPSWPMSWPI
+448 
-460 CRMHHARRGCCWC
+460 ARRLGLV
-473 RRCSR
+473 
-478 MQPCWRD
+478 QLQVLA
-485 CGSKVAPWR
+485 GSEAR
-494 SETLAAPPRP
+494 QLA
-504 SWRPAGLSV
+504 
-513 TGCQMTRST
+513 
-522 VSCCS
+522 
-527 RWPGDW
+527 
-533 GWCSCRCWRA
+533 
-543 VRQGSWPEHKERY
+543 

>member
-8 LLLVAVSLLF
+8 LLLVTVSLLF

-64 RAGRLGMETLSLD
+64 RAGRLTMETLSLD

-124 ALREGAE
+124 ALREGTE

-265 AHGSHAYRLG
+265 AHGGHAYRLG

-281 VLTSADGA
+281 VLTRADGA

-392 GQGNDMWQMTL
+392 GQGNDLWQMTL
-403 YWREQGRPVP
+403 YWREQGAPCQMRWLQECGVLGPVLARLLQAHEAQHGDGRALLFP
-413 CAGCRSAACWGPCW
+413 LDNQAQLAHVVAYLPGASRTPRVLLVPTLLPDAALLAGLRQQ
-427 PGCCKR
+427 GC
-433 TRRSM
+433 
-438 PMGGRCCSRS
+438 
-448 TTRPSWPMSWPI
+448 
-460 CRMHHARRGCCWC
+460 
-473 RRCSR
+473 
-478 MQPCWRD
+478 
-485 CGSKVAPWR
+485 
-494 SETLAAPPRP
+494 TLALRED
-504 SWRPAGLSV
+504 RKSV
-513 TGCQMTRST
+513 
-522 VSCCS
+522 V
-527 RWPGDW
+527 
-533 GWCSCRCWRA
+533 
-543 VRQGSWPEHKERY
+543 

>member
-56 FLYDLQLY
+56 FLADLRLY
-64 RAGRLGMETLSLD
+64 RVGQVEMETLSLD

-91 SETAEARQR
+91 SETAEARER
-100 HGLGKALAGLF
+100 HGLGRALAGLF
-111 EQIKQLEPQMEAG
+111 EQIKWLEPQMAAG
-124 ALREGAE
+124 ELREGAQ
-131 LARLQEAIASQ
+131 LARLQEEIASQ
-142 THLIE
+142 TRLIE
-147 QIGDQILSGQERER
+147 QIGNQILSGQERER

-281 VLTSADGA
+281 VLTTADGT
-289 LETRI
+289 LEARI
-294 HELVSLLHF
+294 HQLMSLLHF

-308 ECSFDLACRLGVA
+308 ECSFELACRLGVA
-321 KAQQQDAGR
+321 RAQQQDAGR

-345 QEGDICWFEPAM
+345 QEGDISWFVPAM

-382 LRVALQGLTD
+382 LRVALQAMAD
-392 GQGNDMWQMTL
+392 EQGNVLWQLAL
-403 YWREQGRPVP
+403 YWQEQGTPCPMRWLQECGVLGPVLARLLQAHETLHGDGRSLLVP
-413 CAGCRSAACWGPCW
+413 LDNQAQLAQVLACMPGASRTPLVLLVPALQPDTALLAGLRQQGCTLALRDIGSATPAQLAAGW
-427 PGCCKR
+427 PVCYWLPQDDEHGELLQ
-433 TRRSM
+433 
-438 PMGGRCCSRS
+438 PL
-448 TTRPSWPMSWPI
+448 
-460 CRMHHARRGCCWC
+460 ARRLGLV
-473 RRCSR
+473 
-478 MQPCWRD
+478 QLQ
-485 CGSKVAPWR
+485 V
-494 SETLAAPPRP
+494 LAGGEA
-504 SWRPAGLSV
+504 
-513 TGCQMTRST
+513 
-522 VSCCS
+522 
-527 RWPGDW
+527 
-533 GWCSCRCWRA
+533 
-543 VRQGSWPEHKERY
+543 RQLA

>member
-1 MGLSRHK
+1 MGLSRQN

-24 SLYLQHRQ
+24 SLYLQYRQ
-32 EQLVDTFYRNIHWNI
+32 EQLVDTFYRNVHWNI

-64 RAGRLGMETLSLD
+64 RAGRLSMETLSLD

-91 SETAEARQR
+91 SETAEMRQR
-100 HGLGKALAGLF
+100 HGLGKVLATLF
-111 EQIKQLEPQMEAG
+111 EQIKQLEPQMESG

-142 THLIE
+142 TRLIE
-147 QIGDQILSGQERER
+147 QIGDQILSGQEREH
-161 SVSQIRSSL
+161 SVSQIRNSL

-208 RLGNRRALQEQ
+208 QLGNRRALQEQ
-219 LSRALHAGEA
+219 LSRALHAGEV

-250 VGDRLLQTVADKLQQ
+250 VGDRLLQMVANKLQQ

-281 VLTSADGA
+281 VLTKADDA
-289 LETRI
+289 LETAI
-294 HELVSLLHF
+294 HELVDLLHF

-321 KAQQQDAGR
+321 KAQQQDAAR

-345 QEGDICWFEPAM
+345 QEGAISWFEPAM
-357 LQQLQLSQHQLHQL
+357 LQQLQLSQQQLHQL
-371 RDWLAGREPAP
+371 REWLAGREPAP
-382 LRVALQGLTD
+382 LRVALQELTD
-392 GQGNDMWQMTL
+392 GQGNEMWQL
-403 YWREQGRPVP
+403 ALEWREQGVP
-413 CAGCRSAACWGPCW
+413 CHMRWLQECGVLGPVLARVLQTHEAQYADGRALLVPLDNQAQLTHLLAYLPEASCTPLVLLVPTLQPDGALLAGLRQQACTLALREIG
-427 PGCCKR
+427 
-433 TRRSM
+433 
-438 PMGGRCCSRS
+438 S
-448 TTRPSWPMSWPI
+448 TTAAQLAAGWPVRYWLPQGDDDGELLQPL
-460 CRMHHARRGCCWC
+460 ARR
-473 RRCSR
+473 
-478 MQPCWRD
+478 
-485 CGSKVAPWR
+485 
-494 SETLAAPPRP
+494 L
-504 SWRPAGLSV
+504 GLVPLQVLSARE
-513 TGCQMTRST
+513 TRSL
-522 VSCCS
+522 
-527 RWPGDW
+527 
-533 GWCSCRCWRA
+533 A
-543 VRQGSWPEHKERY
+543 

>member
-1 MGLSRHK
+1 MGLSRQN

-24 SLYLQHRQ
+24 SLYLQYRQ
-32 EQLVDTFYRNIHWNI
+32 EQLVDTFYRNVHWNI

-64 RAGRLGMETLSLD
+64 RAGRLSMETLSLD

-91 SETAEARQR
+91 SETAEMRQR
-100 HGLGKALAGLF
+100 HGLGKVLATLF

-142 THLIE
+142 TRLIE
-147 QIGDQILSGQERER
+147 QIGDQILSGQEREH
-161 SVSQIRSSL
+161 SVSQIRNSL

-208 RLGNRRALQEQ
+208 QLGNRRALQEQ
-219 LSRALHAGEA
+219 LSRALHADDV

-250 VGDRLLQTVADKLQQ
+250 VGDRLLQMVANKLLQV
-265 AHGSHAYRLG
+265 HGSHAYRLG

-281 VLTSADGA
+281 VLTKADDA
-289 LETRI
+289 LETAI
-294 HELVSLLHF
+294 HELVDLLHF

-321 KAQQQDAGR
+321 KAQQQDAAR

-345 QEGDICWFEPAM
+345 QEGAISWFEPAM
-357 LQQLQLSQHQLHQL
+357 LQQLQLSQQQLHQL
-371 RDWLAGREPAP
+371 REWLAGREPAP
-382 LRVALQGLTD
+382 LRVALQPLTD
-392 GQGNDMWQMTL
+392 GQGNEMWQL
-403 YWREQGRPVP
+403 ALEWREQGVP
-413 CAGCRSAACWGPCW
+413 CHMRWLQECGVLGPVLARVLQTHEAQYADGRTLLVPLDNQAQLTHLLAYLPEASCTPLVLLVPTLQPDGALLAGLRQQ
-427 PGCCKR
+427 GCTLALR
-433 TRRSM
+433 EI
-438 PMGGRCCSRS
+438 GS
-448 TTRPSWPMSWPI
+448 TTSAQLAAGWPVRYWLPQGDEDGELLQPL
-460 CRMHHARRGCCWC
+460 ARRLGLV
-473 RRCSR
+473 
-478 MQPCWRD
+478 QLQ
-485 CGSKVAPWR
+485 V
-494 SETLAAPPRP
+494 LAARE
-504 SWRPAGLSV
+504 
-513 TGCQMTRST
+513 TRSL
-522 VSCCS
+522 
-527 RWPGDW
+527 
-533 GWCSCRCWRA
+533 A
-543 VRQGSWPEHKERY
+543 

>member
-56 FLYDLQLY
+56 FLADLRLY
-64 RAGRLGMETLSLD
+64 RVGQVEMETLSLD

-91 SETAEARQR
+91 SETAEARER
-100 HGLGKALAGLF
+100 HGLGRALAGLF
-111 EQIKQLEPQMEAG
+111 EQIKRLEPQMAAG
-124 ALREGAE
+124 ELREGAQ
-131 LARLQEAIASQ
+131 LARLQEEIASQ
-142 THLIE
+142 TRLIE
-147 QIGDQILSGQERER
+147 QIGNQILSGQERER

-219 LSRALHAGEA
+219 LSRSLHAGEA

-265 AHGSHAYRLG
+265 AHGGHAYRLG

-281 VLTSADGA
+281 VLTTADGT
-289 LETRI
+289 LEARI
-294 HELVSLLHF
+294 HQLMSLLHF

-308 ECSFDLACRLGVA
+308 ECSFELACRLGVA
-321 KAQQQDAGR
+321 RAQQQDAGR

-345 QEGDICWFEPAM
+345 QEGDISWFAPAM
-357 LQQLQLSQHQLHQL
+357 LQQLQLTQLQLHLL

-382 LRVALQGLTD
+382 LRVALQAMTD
-392 GQGNDMWQMTL
+392 EQGNGLWQLAL
-403 YWREQGRPVP
+403 YWQEQGTPCPMRWLQECGVLGPVLARLLQAHETLHGDGRSLLVP
-413 CAGCRSAACWGPCW
+413 LDNQAQLAQVLACLPGTSRTPLVLLVPALQPDTALLAGLRQQGCTLALRDIGSATPAQLAAGW
-427 PGCCKR
+427 PVCYWLPQDDEHGELLQ
-433 TRRSM
+433 
-438 PMGGRCCSRS
+438 PL
-448 TTRPSWPMSWPI
+448 
-460 CRMHHARRGCCWC
+460 ARRLGLV
-473 RRCSR
+473 
-478 MQPCWRD
+478 QLQ
-485 CGSKVAPWR
+485 V
-494 SETLAAPPRP
+494 LAGGEA
-504 SWRPAGLSV
+504 
-513 TGCQMTRST
+513 
-522 VSCCS
+522 
-527 RWPGDW
+527 
-533 GWCSCRCWRA
+533 
-543 VRQGSWPEHKERY
+543 RQLA

>member
-64 RAGRLGMETLSLD
+64 RAGRLTMETLSLD

-142 THLIE
+142 TRLIE

-183 GGALVAALIRANLAN
+183 GGALVAALIRVNLAN

-265 AHGSHAYRLG
+265 AHGGHAYRLG

-294 HELVSLLHF
+294 HELVRLLHF

-392 GQGNDMWQMTL
+392 GQGNDLWQMTL
-403 YWREQGRPVP
+403 YWREQGAPCQMRWLQECGVLGPVLARLLQAHEAQHGDGRALLLP
-413 CAGCRSAACWGPCW
+413 LDNQAQLAHVVAYLPGASRTPRVLLVTALLPDTVLLAGLRQQGCTLALRDIGSATLAQLAAGW
-427 PGCCKR
+427 PVR
-433 TRRSM
+433 YWLPDDAEHSELLQ
-438 PMGGRCCSRS
+438 PL
-448 TTRPSWPMSWPI
+448 
-460 CRMHHARRGCCWC
+460 ARRLGLV
-473 RRCSR
+473 
-478 MQPCWRD
+478 QLQ
-485 CGSKVAPWR
+485 V
-494 SETLAAPPRP
+494 LAGGEA
-504 SWRPAGLSV
+504 
-513 TGCQMTRST
+513 
-522 VSCCS
+522 
-527 RWPGDW
+527 
-533 GWCSCRCWRA
+533 
-543 VRQGSWPEHKERY
+543 RQLA

>member
-8 LLLVAVSLLF
+8 LMLVAVSLLF

-111 EQIKQLEPQMEAG
+111 EQIKQLEPQIEAG
-124 ALREGAE
+124 ALQEGAE

-142 THLIE
+142 TRLIE

-265 AHGSHAYRLG
+265 AHGGHAYRLG

-392 GQGNDMWQMTL
+392 GQGNDLWQMTL
-403 YWREQGRPVP
+403 YWREQGAPCPMRWLQECGVLGPVLARLLQAHEAQHGDGRALLFP
-413 CAGCRSAACWGPCW
+413 LDNQAQLAHVVAYLPGASLTPRVLLVPTLLPDAALLAGLRQQGCTLALRDIGSATPAQLAAGW
-427 PGCCKR
+427 PVR
-433 TRRSM
+433 YWLPDDAEHSELLQ
-438 PMGGRCCSRS
+438 PL
-448 TTRPSWPMSWPI
+448 
-460 CRMHHARRGCCWC
+460 ARRLGLV
-473 RRCSR
+473 
-478 MQPCWRD
+478 QLQ
-485 CGSKVAPWR
+485 V
-494 SETLAAPPRP
+494 LAGGEA
-504 SWRPAGLSV
+504 
-513 TGCQMTRST
+513 
-522 VSCCS
+522 
-527 RWPGDW
+527 
-533 GWCSCRCWRA
+533 
-543 VRQGSWPEHKERY
+543 RQLA

>member
-56 FLYDLQLY
+56 FLADLRLY
-64 RAGRLGMETLSLD
+64 RVGQVEMETLSLD

-91 SETAEARQR
+91 SETAEARER

-111 EQIKQLEPQMEAG
+111 EQIKQLEPQMAAG

-131 LARLQEAIASQ
+131 LARLQEAITSQ

-170 FWLQIWQLILLLT
+170 FWLQIWQLVLLLT

-265 AHGSHAYRLG
+265 AHGGHAYRLG

-281 VLTSADGA
+281 VLTRADGA

-308 ECSFDLACRLGVA
+308 ECSFELACRLGVA

-345 QEGDICWFEPAM
+345 QEGDICWFAPAM

-382 LRVALQGLTD
+382 LRVALQGVTD
-392 GQGNDMWQMTL
+392 GQGNDLWQMTL
-403 YWREQGRPVP
+403 YWREQGAPCQMRWLQECGVLGPVLARLLQAHEAQHADGRALLLP
-413 CAGCRSAACWGPCW
+413 LDNQAQLAHVVAYLPDASRTPRVLLVPALQPDAALLAGLRQQ
-427 PGCCKR
+427 GCTLALR
-433 TRRSM
+433 DI
-438 PMGGRCCSRS
+438 GS
-448 TTRPSWPMSWPI
+448 TTPAQLAAGWPVRYWLPDDAEH
-460 CRMHHARRGCCWC
+460 CELLQPLARRLGLV
-473 RRCSR
+473 
-478 MQPCWRD
+478 QLQ
-485 CGSKVAPWR
+485 V
-494 SETLAAPPRP
+494 LAGGEA
-504 SWRPAGLSV
+504 
-513 TGCQMTRST
+513 
-522 VSCCS
+522 
-527 RWPGDW
+527 
-533 GWCSCRCWRA
+533 
-543 VRQGSWPEHKERY
+543 RQLA

>member
-111 EQIKQLEPQMEAG
+111 EQIKQLEPQMVAG

-142 THLIE
+142 TRLIE
-147 QIGDQILSGQERER
+147 QIGDQILSGQEQER

-265 AHGSHAYRLG
+265 AHGGHAYRLG

-308 ECSFDLACRLGVA
+308 ECNFDLACRLGVA

-357 LQQLQLSQHQLHQL
+357 LQQLQLSQQQLHQL
-371 RDWLAGREPAP
+371 RGWLAGREPAP

-392 GQGNDMWQMTL
+392 GQGNDLWQMTL
-403 YWREQGRPVP
+403 YWREQGAPCQMRWLQECGVLGPVLARLLQAHEAQHGDGRALLLP
-413 CAGCRSAACWGPCW
+413 LDNQAQLAHVVAYLPDASRTPRVLLVPALQPDAALLAGLRQQGCTLALRDIGSATPAQLAAGW
-427 PGCCKR
+427 PVR
-433 TRRSM
+433 YWLPDDAEHSELLQ
-438 PMGGRCCSRS
+438 PL
-448 TTRPSWPMSWPI
+448 
-460 CRMHHARRGCCWC
+460 ARRLGLVQLQ
-473 RRCSR
+473 
-478 MQPCWRD
+478 MLA
-485 CGSKVAPWR
+485 GSEAR
-494 SETLAAPPRP
+494 QLA
-504 SWRPAGLSV
+504 
-513 TGCQMTRST
+513 
-522 VSCCS
+522 
-527 RWPGDW
+527 
-533 GWCSCRCWRA
+533 
-543 VRQGSWPEHKERY
+543 

>member
-32 EQLVDTFYRNIHWNI
+32 EQLIDTFYRNIHWNI

-56 FLYDLQLY
+56 FLADLRLY
-64 RAGRLGMETLSLD
+64 RVGQVEMETLSLD

-91 SETAEARQR
+91 SETAEARER

-111 EQIKQLEPQMEAG
+111 EQIKRLEPQMAAG
-124 ALREGAE
+124 ELREGAQ
-131 LARLQEAIASQ
+131 LARLQEEIASQ
-142 THLIE
+142 TRLIE
-147 QIGDQILSGQERER
+147 QIGNQILSGQERER

-265 AHGSHAYRLG
+265 AHGGHAYRLG

-281 VLTSADGA
+281 VLTTADGT
-289 LETRI
+289 LEARI
-294 HELVSLLHF
+294 HQLVSLLHF

-308 ECSFDLACRLGVA
+308 ECSFELACRLGVA
-321 KAQQQDAGR
+321 RAQQQDAGR

-345 QEGDICWFEPAM
+345 QEGEISWFAPAM
-357 LQQLQLSQHQLHQL
+357 LQQLQLTQHQLHQL

-382 LRVALQGLTD
+382 LRVALQAMTD
-392 GQGNDMWQMTL
+392 EQGNGLWQLAL
-403 YWREQGRPVP
+403 YWQEQGTSCPMRWLQECGVLGPVL
-413 CAGCRSAACWGPCW
+413 
-427 PGCCKR
+427 
-433 TRRSM
+433 
-438 PMGGRCCSRS
+438 
-448 TTRPSWPMSWPI
+448 
-460 CRMHHARRGCCWC
+460 ARLL
-473 RRCSR
+473 
-478 MQPCWRD
+478 Q
-485 CGSKVAPWR
+485 AH
-494 SETLAAPPRP
+494 ETLHGDGRGLLIPLDNQAQLAQVLACMPGASRTPLVLLVP
-504 SWRPAGLSV
+504 ALQPDTALLAGLRQQ
-513 TGCQMTRST
+513 GCTLALRDIGSATPAQLAAG
-522 VSCCS
+522 
-527 RWPGDW
+527 WPVRYWLPQDDEHGELLQPLA
-533 GWCSCRCWRA
+533 WRLGLVQLQVLA
-543 VRQGSWPEHKERY
+543 GGEARQLA

>member
-56 FLYDLQLY
+56 FLADLRLY
-64 RAGRLGMETLSLD
+64 RVGQVEMETLSLD

-91 SETAEARQR
+91 SETAEARER
-100 HGLGKALAGLF
+100 HGLGRALAGLF
-111 EQIKQLEPQMEAG
+111 EQIKRLEPQMAAG
-124 ALREGAE
+124 ELREGAQ
-131 LARLQEAIASQ
+131 LARLQEEIASQ
-142 THLIE
+142 TRLIE
-147 QIGDQILSGQERER
+147 QIGNQILSGQERER

-265 AHGSHAYRLG
+265 AHGTHAYRLG

-281 VLTSADGA
+281 VLTTADGT
-289 LETRI
+289 LEARI
-294 HELVSLLHF
+294 HQLMSLLHF

-308 ECSFDLACRLGVA
+308 ECSFELACRLGVA
-321 KAQQQDAGR
+321 RAQQQDAGR

-345 QEGDICWFEPAM
+345 QEGDISWFAPAM
-357 LQQLQLSQHQLHQL
+357 LQQLQLSQHHLHQL

-382 LRVALQGLTD
+382 LRGALQAMTD
-392 GQGNDMWQMTL
+392 EQGNGLWQLTL
-403 YWREQGRPVP
+403 YWQEQGTPCQMRWLQECGVLGPVLARLLQVHEMLHGDGRALLVP
-413 CAGCRSAACWGPCW
+413 LDNQAQLAQVLACLPGPSRTPLVLLVPVLQPDTALLAGLRQQGCTLALRDIGSATPAQLTAGW
-427 PGCCKR
+427 PVRYWLPQDDEHGELLQ
-433 TRRSM
+433 
-438 PMGGRCCSRS
+438 PL
-448 TTRPSWPMSWPI
+448 
-460 CRMHHARRGCCWC
+460 ARRLGLV
-473 RRCSR
+473 
-478 MQPCWRD
+478 QLQ
-485 CGSKVAPWR
+485 V
-494 SETLAAPPRP
+494 LAGGEA
-504 SWRPAGLSV
+504 
-513 TGCQMTRST
+513 
-522 VSCCS
+522 
-527 RWPGDW
+527 
-533 GWCSCRCWRA
+533 
-543 VRQGSWPEHKERY
+543 RQLA